1 MNPAVAEAQL
11 APGALLER
19 YRTQGGHVDCYV
31 AEVQRNVDLGQF
43 ITGFYT
49 SRAFRPERWLLG
61 ALLGKRADD
70 SDIAKLASG
79 QTTRF
84 SAWSVEDRRGDEI
97 LLCDFQSRTRSWL
110 KVLPI
115 EGGTRLHFGSA
126 VVPSETRADRLVFGA
141 LLGFHRWY
149 SRTLLRS
156 AVKNL

>member
-11 APGALLER
+11 APGALLEP
-19 YRTQGGHVDCYV
+19 YRTQGGHTDCYV
-31 AEVQRNVDLGQF
+31 AEVSRSVDLGQL
-43 ITGFYT
+43 ITAFYT

-61 ALLGKRADD
+61 ALLGTRADD
-70 SDIAKLASG
+70 SDVAKLASG

-115 EGGTRLHFGSA
+115 EGGTRLHFCHLKPAPTGWCSA
-126 VVPSETRADRLVFGA
+126 RC
-141 LLGFHRWY
+141 
-149 SRTLLRS
+149 S
-156 AVKNL
+156 AFTDGIRGLCCAAR

>member
-11 APGALLER
+11 APGALLEP
-19 YRTQGGHVDCYV
+19 YRTQGGHTDCYV
-31 AEVQRNVDLGQF
+31 AEVSRSVDLGQL
-43 ITGFYT
+43 ITAFYT

-70 SDIAKLASG
+70 SDVVKLASG

-115 EGGTRLHFGSA
+115 EGGTRLHFCHLKPAPTGWCSA
-126 VVPSETRADRLVFGA
+126 RC
-141 LLGFHRWY
+141 
-149 SRTLLRS
+149 S
-156 AVKNL
+156 AFTAGIRGLCCAAR

>member
-11 APGALLER
+11 APGALLEP
-19 YRTQGGHVDCYV
+19 YRTQGGHTDCYV
-31 AEVQRNVDLGQF
+31 AEVSRSGDLGQL
-43 ITGFYT
+43 ITACYT

-70 SDIAKLASG
+70 SDVAKLASG

-115 EGGTRLHFGSA
+115 EGGTRLHFCHLKPAPTGWCSA
-126 VVPSETRADRLVFGA
+126 RC
-141 LLGFHRWY
+141 
-149 SRTLLRS
+149 S
-156 AVKNL
+156 AFTDGIRGLCCAAR

>member
-11 APGALLER
+11 APGALLEP
-19 YRTQGGHVDCYV
+19 YRTQGGHTDCYV
-31 AEVQRNVDLGQF
+31 AEVSRSVDLGQL
-43 ITGFYT
+43 ITAFYT

-70 SDIAKLASG
+70 SDVVKLASG

-115 EGGTRLHFGSA
+115 EGGTRLHFCHLKPAPTGWCSA
-126 VVPSETRADRLVFGA
+126 RC
-141 LLGFHRWY
+141 
-149 SRTLLRS
+149 S
-156 AVKNL
+156 AFTDGIRGLCCAAR

>member
-19 YRTQGGHVDCYV
+19 YRTQGGHTDCYV
-31 AEVQRNVDLGQF
+31 AEVSRSVDLGQF
-43 ITGFYT
+43 ITAFYT

-70 SDIAKLASG
+70 SDVAKLASG

-126 VVPSETRADRLVFGA
+126 VVSSETRADRLVFGA

-156 AVKNL
+156 AVNNL